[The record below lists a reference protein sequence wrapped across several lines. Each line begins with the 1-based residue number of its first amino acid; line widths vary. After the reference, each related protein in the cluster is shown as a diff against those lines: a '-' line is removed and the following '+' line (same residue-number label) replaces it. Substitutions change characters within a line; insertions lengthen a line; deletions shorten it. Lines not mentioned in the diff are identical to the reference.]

1 MVFHHRVLLR
11 FHLHALAYTN
21 VVRILTPLRINIYL
35 LTLPRNPVIT
45 GSIVPPYFQLLN
57 IFSITSLA

>member
-21 VVRILTPLRINIYL
+21 VWSGY
-35 LTLPRNPVIT
+35 
-45 GSIVPPYFQLLN
+45 
-57 IFSITSLA
+57 